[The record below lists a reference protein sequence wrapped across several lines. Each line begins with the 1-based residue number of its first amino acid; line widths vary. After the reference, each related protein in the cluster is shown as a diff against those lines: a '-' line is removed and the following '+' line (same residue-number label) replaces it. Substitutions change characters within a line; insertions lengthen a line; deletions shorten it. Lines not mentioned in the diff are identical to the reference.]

1 MMVDYGKYNT
11 MQKKVYVSSFTLCV
25 CIPVFPWKI
34 PLKKNN
40 HHHHHQE
47 PTQGD
52 CLFHISKGPKEK
64 LNSKV
69 HSLSRSFPKAHC
81 HDLCCKYCRVG
92 RLEEKNKRTLQ
103 HFSQKKDPNKEVH
116 FFVGGVMWLIFRCF
130 LLERF
135 DFEIEWKSCPY
146 TEIPQNFC
154 GVSWVSN

>member
-11 MQKKVYVSSFTLCV
+11 MQKKSICKFLHSLCMYTCFSV
-25 CIPVFPWKI
+25 KSL
-34 PLKKNN
+34 LKKNN
-40 HHHHHQE
+40 NHHHHQE

-52 CLFHISKGPKEK
+52 CLFHISKGPKK
-64 LNSKV
+64 NLNSKV

-103 HFSQKKDPNKEVH
+103 HFSQIEKGPNKEVH

-135 DFEIEWKSCPY
+135 DFEIE
-146 TEIPQNFC
+146 
-154 GVSWVSN
+154 